1 MKRVLKFL
9 DEKLELTIAVIL
21 MFLLVILAAWSVL
34 SRFIFNRS
42 LAWSEELIR
51 YVFIFMNYMAASA
64 AVIHDQ
70 HARVEIVDLVL
81 PPHCTQMAERDFKNC
96 LGCVQSYRRNQLHH
110 IGPKNLYAPP
120 ELSHAWD
127 RNGLYLPGAAGVLF
141 PHDVSDP
148 PECLPADPQ
157 ACRDSGSE
165 AVEEAMCLCRHS
177 AW

>member
-9 DEKLELTIAVIL
+9 DEKLELSIAVLL

-70 HARVEIVDLVL
+70 HARVEIADLVL
-81 PPHCTQMAERDFKNC
+81 PPKVLKWLNVVLKIAWAVFSLVIGINSITLVQKTFTLHQNSPTLGIEMGYIYLVLPVCFFLLTFRIIQTVYRLIRRPAE
-96 LGCVQSYRRNQLHH
+96 
-110 IGPKNLYAPP
+110 I
-120 ELSHAWD
+120 
-127 RNGLYLPGAAGVLF
+127 
-141 PHDVSDP
+141 
-148 PECLPADPQ
+148 PAVKQ
-157 ACRDSGSE
+157 
-165 AVEEAMCLCRHS
+165 
-177 AW
+177 

>member
-9 DEKLELTIAVIL
+9 DEKLELSIAVLL

-70 HARVEIVDLVL
+70 HARVEIADLVL
-81 PPHCTQMAERDFKNC
+81 PPKVLKWLNVVLKIAWAVFSLVIGINSITLVQKTFTLHQNSPTLGIEMGYIYLVLPVCFFLMTFRIIQNVYRLIRRPAE
-96 LGCVQSYRRNQLHH
+96 
-110 IGPKNLYAPP
+110 I
-120 ELSHAWD
+120 
-127 RNGLYLPGAAGVLF
+127 
-141 PHDVSDP
+141 
-148 PECLPADPQ
+148 PAVKQ
-157 ACRDSGSE
+157 
-165 AVEEAMCLCRHS
+165 
-177 AW
+177 

>member
-9 DEKLELTIAVIL
+9 DEKLELSIAVLL

-70 HARVEIVDLVL
+70 HARVEIADLVL
-81 PPHCTQMAERDFKNC
+81 PPKVLKWLNVVLKITWAVFSLVIGINSITLVQKTFTLHQNSPTLGIEMGYIYLVLPVCFFLMTFRIIQNVYRLIRRPAE
-96 LGCVQSYRRNQLHH
+96 
-110 IGPKNLYAPP
+110 I
-120 ELSHAWD
+120 
-127 RNGLYLPGAAGVLF
+127 
-141 PHDVSDP
+141 
-148 PECLPADPQ
+148 PAVKQ
-157 ACRDSGSE
+157 
-165 AVEEAMCLCRHS
+165 
-177 AW
+177 

>member
-21 MFLLVILAAWSVL
+21 MFLLVVLAAWSVL

-81 PPHCTQMAERDFKNC
+81 PPIALKWLNVILKIAWAVFSLIVGINSITLVQKTFTLHQNSPTLGIEMGYIYLVLPVCFFLMTFRILQNVYRLIRRPAE
-96 LGCVQSYRRNQLHH
+96 
-110 IGPKNLYAPP
+110 I
-120 ELSHAWD
+120 
-127 RNGLYLPGAAGVLF
+127 
-141 PHDVSDP
+141 
-148 PECLPADPQ
+148 PAVKQ
-157 ACRDSGSE
+157 
-165 AVEEAMCLCRHS
+165 
-177 AW
+177 

>member
-9 DEKLELTIAVIL
+9 DEKLELSIAVLL

-70 HARVEIVDLVL
+70 HARVEIADLVL
-81 PPHCTQMAERDFKNC
+81 PPKVLKWLNVVLKIAWAVFSLVIGINSITLVQKTFTLHQNSPTLGIEMGYIYLVLPVRFKN
-96 LGCVQSYRRNQLHH
+96 
-110 IGPKNLYAPP
+110 
-120 ELSHAWD
+120 D
-127 RNGLYLPGAAGVLF
+127 
-141 PHDVSDP
+141 
-148 PECLPADPQ
+148 
-157 ACRDSGSE
+157 
-165 AVEEAMCLCRHS
+165 
-177 AW
+177 